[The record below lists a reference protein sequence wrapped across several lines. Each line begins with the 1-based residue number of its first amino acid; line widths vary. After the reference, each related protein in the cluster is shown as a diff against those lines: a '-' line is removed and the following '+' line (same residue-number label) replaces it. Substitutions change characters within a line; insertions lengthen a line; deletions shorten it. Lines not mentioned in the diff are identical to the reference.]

1 MRNSPQDVHK
11 KVLGRAGEKRGAKFL
26 KKLGYKILKTNYKT
40 PFGEADIVAKD
51 GDTVVFCEV
60 KTRLSDRFGTPA
72 EAVGHKKEERY
83 INIARYFLMRAGRD
97 DVAVRFDVL
106 EVFEESVNH
115 IQNAF
120 TA

>member
-72 EAVGHKKEERY
+72 EAVGLKKEQRY

-97 DVAVRFDVL
+97 DVAVRFDVV
-106 EVFEESVNH
+106 EVFGESVNH